1 MKVYLIFFVTLFYS
15 VYADVILYNYGQLK
29 NENKDWK
36 KNIFELLEVPSFYE
50 LLEMMALG
58 FLVSFLSTLTVKL
71 IVRYL

>member
-1 MKVYLIFFVTLFYS
+1 MKVYLIFFFTLFYS